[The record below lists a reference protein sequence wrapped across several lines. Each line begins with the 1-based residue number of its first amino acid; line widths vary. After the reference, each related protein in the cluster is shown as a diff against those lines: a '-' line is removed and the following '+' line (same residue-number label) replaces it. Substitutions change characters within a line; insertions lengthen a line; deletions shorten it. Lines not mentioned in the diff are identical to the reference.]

1 MTLLL
6 KILSRL
12 PFGALY
18 ILSDL
23 LALIAYRVIRYRR
36 DVVLQ
41 NLRNSF
47 PEKNNQEIER
57 IAKDFYQNL
66 ADIIIETLKAITI
79 KKEDLIKRVHI
90 KNIELVEGYMKRN
103 QSIMVV
109 ATHQCNWEWVLMSGS
124 AQWSYPLDAVYL
136 PLSNKKIDKLMLKT
150 RSRFGGNPIPAQNVI
165 SEMKRRQH
173 ITVVY
178 GMLADQVPPKKSK
191 KYWAKFMNQ
200 ETAFLLGPE
209 QLPKLFNYPVIFLST
224 TRLRRGYYQID
235 LKKVAEPPYSKQGHE
250 IMDGYIKEAEA
261 LIHKNPADWLW
272 SHRRWK
278 YSRTEEGLTK
288 SVN

>member
-1 MTLLL
+1 
-6 KILSRL
+6 
-12 PFGALY
+12 
-18 ILSDL
+18 
-23 LALIAYRVIRYRR
+23 
-36 DVVLQ
+36 
-41 NLRNSF
+41 
-47 PEKNNQEIER
+47 
-57 IAKDFYQNL
+57 
-66 ADIIIETLKAITI
+66 
-79 KKEDLIKRVHI
+79 
-90 KNIELVEGYMKRN
+90 MKRN

-173 ITVVY
+173 ITVAY

-191 KYWAKFMNQ
+191 KYWTKFMNQ

-224 TRLRRGYYQID
+224 TRLKRGYYQID
-235 LKKVAEPPYSKQGHE
+235 LKKVAEVRNLEK
-250 IMDGYIKEAEA
+250 IKARFVIIDSNQLLFMLLDDEKFHPNYDTGVWINTEFFAQA
-261 LIHKNPADWLW
+261 LEQLFDLAWKNM
-272 SHRRWK
+272 
-278 YSRTEEGLTK
+278 K
-288 SVN
+288 SVKYI